1 MSEAHIRLTIDPRLN
16 ELFTAL
22 AALAEEA
29 GGASAGGRVVW
40 REDGHDVEA
49 LLTDKPSSD
58 AVPGFTVGAGDA
70 CRLVRI
76 PEENPWCVQCLEDA
90 FPARLDSRAE
100 APEGLPSPAPRSSG
114 CIRLPAGDA
123 AEHAK
128 ALRRAVNLLVRR
140 LDAARA
146 VMFLGRT
153 V

>member
-58 AVPGFTVGAGDA
+58 AVLGA
-70 CRLVRI
+70 
-76 PEENPWCVQCLEDA
+76 
-90 FPARLDSRAE
+90 ARLLRLPGLR
-100 APEGLPSPAPRSSG
+100 APEGCVS
-114 CIRLPAGDA
+114 
-123 AEHAK
+123 
-128 ALRRAVNLLVRR
+128 AVR
-140 LDAARA
+140 
-146 VMFLGRT
+146 
-153 V
+153 